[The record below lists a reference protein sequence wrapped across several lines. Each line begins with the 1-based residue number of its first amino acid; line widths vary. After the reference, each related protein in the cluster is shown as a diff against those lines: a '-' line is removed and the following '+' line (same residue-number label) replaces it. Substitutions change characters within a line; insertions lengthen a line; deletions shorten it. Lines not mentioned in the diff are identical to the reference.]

1 MRTLNQVVLEAVR
14 ASSDTIEIE
23 HRRRTTFIRQNET
36 LVWKAASTA
45 VHESSGLTYGT
56 LGRSC
61 QQIRLFELL
70 PGTGMTDVVGGFH
83 CIDLSKCPTYTALSY
98 AWGDQTDSEN
108 MKIDGGTTISVRKN
122 LWWFLH
128 LQQSTI
134 TQPKLFWIDAMCIN
148 QDDVHERNHQVGL
161 MKLIYATA
169 ADVCIWL
176 GRESEDSDLA
186 MEFIAKKGT
195 HGLRAR
201 GPGFHPLWKKK
212 EGLALAALCDRPYW
226 TRMWIIQEIIH
237 AKKITVWCGAK
248 EFNWASFKSLYL
260 SLKVLEDN
268 SWDAHHYLVTN
279 VLQSSACVMVWQRA
293 HWRHPDTPIPSLQT
307 LIEVFHEW
315 KCADVRD
322 KVYALV
328 GMANNETSIMPDYER
343 SLKQLYFAV
352 QERNPSCEEKFF
364 NLLSQVLVLPGKD
377 IELPGQ
383 SLIEYKSHPPERI
396 VLRKRMNDENW

>member
-1 MRTLNQVVLEAVR
+1 MSCIHGA
-14 ASSDTIEIE
+14 
-23 HRRRTTFIRQNET
+23 FI
-36 LVWKAASTA
+36 
-45 VHESSGLTYGT
+45 
-56 LGRSC
+56 C
-61 QQIRLFELL
+61 
-70 PGTGMTDVVGGFH
+70 
-83 CIDLSKCPTYTALSY
+83 
-98 AWGDQTDSEN
+98 GDQSDSEN
-108 MKIDGGTTISVRKN
+108 MKIDGGTTISVPKN
-122 LWWFLH
+122 LWWFLN

-134 TQPKLFWIDAMCIN
+134 TQPKLFLDRRH
-148 QDDVHERNHQVGL
+148 VHKSRRS
-161 MKLIYATA
+161 

-176 GRESEDSDLA
+176 GCESEDSDLA

-201 GPGFHPLWKKK
+201 GPGFYPLWKKK
-212 EGLALAALCDRPYW
+212 EGLALAALCDRPYC

-248 EFNWASFKSLYL
+248 EFNWASFESLYL
-260 SLKVLEDN
+260 SLKALEDN
-268 SWDAHHYLVTN
+268 GWAAHHYIVTN

-322 KVYALV
+322 KVYALA
-328 GMANNETSIMPDYER
+328 GMANNETSIVPDYER
-343 SLKQLYFAV
+343 SPKQLYFAV